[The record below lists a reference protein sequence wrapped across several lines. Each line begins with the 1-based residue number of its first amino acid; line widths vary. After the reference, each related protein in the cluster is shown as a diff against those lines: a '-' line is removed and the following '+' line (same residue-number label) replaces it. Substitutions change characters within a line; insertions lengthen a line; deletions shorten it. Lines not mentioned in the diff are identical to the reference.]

1 MARTNRLHTFKMH
14 MASSFS
20 PVDQAVVELVGGR
33 KVATFMVLAVD
44 LDADAIILDT
54 EVVGVS
60 NGPGLVVSEIIM

>member
-14 MASSFS
+14 MASRFS

-60 NGPGLVVSEIIM
+60 NRPGLVVSEIIM